1 MPNRLGE
8 LTSLVPKR
16 LGAETSRTESSV
28 IRKNAISVVT
38 CRKDSCPSDYLALNE
53 YSHSVIIVF
62 PYTGAVAGTEPGDEL
77 YTLPL
82 EINIVAFKPF
92 NIVN

>member
-1 MPNRLGE
+1 MPN
-8 LTSLVPKR
+8 R
-16 LGAETSRTESSV
+16 LGAETSRAESSV
-28 IRKNAISVVT
+28 NRHNAVSVVT
-38 CRKDSCPSDYLALNE
+38 CRKESCPSDYLALNE
-53 YSHSVIIVF
+53 YSDSVIIVV
-62 PYTGAVAGTEPGDEL
+62 PYTDAVAGTELGDEF